1 MLYNFVE
8 QLKYNVKKSTK
19 NVEQQMLLE
28 LFPSK
33 LVFSPHSPPL
43 KNLTYFPDYV
53 RNPDEVQS
61 SPL

>member
-28 LFPSK
+28 LFR
-33 LVFSPHSPPL
+33 
-43 KNLTYFPDYV
+43 YFLLNSFFHHYV
-53 RNPDEVQS
+53 PNATAVKK
-61 SPL
+61 